1 MGFSQFS
8 QFRSQSGFSLDWVF
22 FSPYLCTGIQG
33 NEAVSVAPASPG
45 KHLAARLVTPI
56 RCSLPIKHV
65 TTMEAKNIFSNTE
78 LSVNLKTMLR
88 TDRAMQT
95 GRDYLGVLRRD
106 SNSEIDDYLFRDPH
120 YTFIEALPWTLKRNP
135 CVYRGRLITVTRR
148 DDGSLRLNFKPL
160 RLNDGFTV
168 DGYALEVAGEIR
180 EALKGL
186 VGE

>member
-1 MGFSQFS
+1 MVKRWTVGLSHFP
-8 QFRSQSGFSLDWVF
+8 GCAEG
-22 FSPYLCTGIQG
+22 PLCETGGIPERTLVMSKKTTTATFNNNEQG
-33 NEAVSVAPASPG
+33 WNA
-45 KHLAARLVTPI
+45 
-56 RCSLPIKHV
+56 
-65 TTMEAKNIFSNTE
+65 NTE
-78 LSVNLKTMLR
+78 LSVNLKTKLR
-88 TDRAMQT
+88 TDRTMQT

-106 SNSEIDDYLFRDPH
+106 AEGEIDDYLFRDPH
-120 YTFIEALPWTLKRNP
+120 FTFIEALPWTLKRNP

>member
-1 MGFSQFS
+1 M
-8 QFRSQSGFSLDWVF
+8 
-22 FSPYLCTGIQG
+22 CETGGIPERTLVMSKKTTTATFNNNEQG
-33 NEAVSVAPASPG
+33 WNA
-45 KHLAARLVTPI
+45 
-56 RCSLPIKHV
+56 
-65 TTMEAKNIFSNTE
+65 NTE
-78 LSVNLKTMLR
+78 LSVNLKTKLR
-88 TDRAMQT
+88 TDRTMQT

-106 SNSEIDDYLFRDPH
+106 AEGEIDDYLFRDPH
-120 YTFIEALPWTLKRNP
+120 FTFIEALPWTLKRNP